1 MSMSTVEPG
10 TRLADRFRLED
21 RVHESGGAT
30 LWKALDE
37 ILARPVAVHTFTPD
51 FPRVQEVVTAARLA
65 SRLTDPRLT
74 QVFDAADEDGTAYVV
89 SEWVSG
95 DSLLDLLESGPIEPE
110 RGAALVAEAAEALAH
125 AHAAGLTHLHL
136 TPARL
141 VWTSGST
148 VKLLGLAVDAAILDL
163 SSDEPARED
172 AEGLGRLLYAAL
184 TGHWPGDSDCGLP
197 AAPLDDGKVCTPR
210 QVTAGV
216 PGYLDAITCRA
227 LLQEPRRGL
236 PPLATPAD
244 VAEALA
250 EVPRPAPAP
259 VTTAPPA
266 LNLHSEAPDRLGM
279 STMPPHMPSHMAH
292 QMTMAGGPPRPQT
305 GTASKIL
312 LAVIVLLVMAAV
324 GVGAWTV
331 GKNLGNT
338 PRVNQSDVS
347 QSPSPSRKPVT
358 VKPVSATGFDPLGSD
373 RAEKPEIAPLAID
386 GKPSTEWHTD
396 SYSSADLGRLKDGV
410 GLILDMGKPVPIAD
424 VVVSLGN
431 AGGAT
436 VQLKVGDAAEL
447 SSLKTVAEK
456 KGASGSVTLTPEKA
470 ATGQYVLIWFT
481 RLPPSGSQYRGTIY
495 EVTVH
500 SPGSA

>member
-21 RVHESGGAT
+21 RVNESSGAT
-30 LWKALDE
+30 LWKAMDE
-37 ILARPVAVHTFTPD
+37 ILARPVAVHTFAPD
-51 FPRVQEVVTAARLA
+51 FPRVKEVVTAARLA

-95 DSLLDLLESGPIEPE
+95 ESLLDLLENGPVEPE

-125 AHAAGLTHLHL
+125 AHEAGLTHLHL
-136 TPARL
+136 TPGRL
-141 VWTSGST
+141 VWTSGGT

-163 SSDEPARED
+163 SSEEPARED

-184 TGHWPGDSDCGLP
+184 TGHWPGESDCGLP
-197 AAPLDDGKVCTPR
+197 PAPLDDGKVCTPR

-216 PGYLDAITCRA
+216 PGYLDAIACRA
-227 LLQEPRRGL
+227 LLQEPRRGQ
-236 PPLATPAD
+236 PPLSTPAE

-266 LNLHSEAPDRLGM
+266 LNLRSEAPDGLGAP
-279 STMPPHMPSHMAH
+279 TMPPPMS
-292 QMTMAGGPPRPQT
+292 MTMPPQQRPQT

-312 LAVIVLLVMAAV
+312 LTVIVLLVMAAV

-338 PRVNQSDVS
+338 PRVAQSDVAS
-347 QSPSPSRKPVT
+347 SPSPSHKPVT
-358 VKPVSATGFDPLGSD
+358 VKPVSATGFDPLGDD
-373 RAEKPEIAPLAID
+373 RAENPEYSQLAID

-396 SYSSADLGRLKDGV
+396 SYTSADLGRLKDGV
-410 GLILDMGKPVPIAD
+410 GLILDMGKPVPIAN
-424 VVVSLGN
+424 VAVSLGD

-436 VQLKVGDAAEL
+436 VQLKVGDAADL

-456 KGASGSVTLTPEKA
+456 KGATGSVTLTPDKA
-470 ATGQYVLIWFT
+470 STGQYVLIWFT
-481 RLPPSGSQYRGTIY
+481 RLPPYNGQYRGTIY
-495 EVTVH
+495 DVTVH